1 MAGILD
7 DVMNGIAAK
16 EKQPGT
22 PPAPAAATPPAAPPA
37 TPPKEGEK
45 PMHSYSDDFKEKY
58 GKGKAK

>member
-7 DVMNGIAAK
+7 DVMGGIAAK
-16 EKQPGT
+16 EKQAG
-22 PPAPAAATPPAAPPA
+22 

-58 GKGKAK
+58 GDGKGKRA